1 MSASWS
7 LCSGASRKFQ
17 QCSVNWDLGNLEAPP
32 WGLCHV
38 SHSIPERWGGGSVV
52 LLNQGIPLPWSVQSF
67 HPEHHAAYPDLPS
80 SNRAEEASHTWLYT
94 EWWRKDLFGPLVLKL
109 AHQEHRTHLLF
120 AVTQSWRYHT
130 DALSNISKLSV
141 LVTAPE
147 GGCEVRAD
155 EKKQLF
161 ILCQSE
167 SYWDKPTVMLVLGFT
182 FWSLVVFGCN
192 HRLTVSVCSSVL
204 PCDRSAA
211 RLISLA
217 EAKQKDSS
225 CGCLSVVTSRT

>member
-141 LVTAPE
+141 LVTAW
-147 GGCEVRAD
+147 RW
-155 EKKQLF
+155 L
-161 ILCQSE
+161 
-167 SYWDKPTVMLVLGFT
+167 
-182 FWSLVVFGCN
+182 WSQGWWEEATL
-192 HRLTVSVCSSVL
+192 HTVSVWIILGQTHRDAGVGL
-204 PCDRSAA
+204 HILKPR
-211 RLISLA
+211 RFWL
-217 EAKQKDSS
+217 
-225 CGCLSVVTSRT
+225 

>member
-1 MSASWS
+1 MSVSWS
-7 LCSGASRKFQ
+7 LCGGASRKFQ

-38 SHSIPERWGGGSVV
+38 SHRSVV
-52 LLNQGIPLPWSVQSF
+52 LLNEGIPAMECPQSF

-130 DALSNISKLSV
+130 STWCTFKHIQAVGFSHCTWSWLWSQ
-141 LVTAPE
+141 
-147 GGCEVRAD
+147 AD

-192 HRLTVSVCSSVL
+192 HRLTVSVCSSVS

-225 CGCLSVVTSRT
+225 CSCLSVVTSRT

>member
-1 MSASWS
+1 MLSE
-7 LCSGASRKFQ
+7 LRSRKSGGTTLRSLSCFSQ
-17 QCSVNWDLGNLEAPP
+17 ERCPAERGNT
-32 WGLCHV
+32 CHGV
-38 SHSIPERWGGGSVV
+38 STE
-52 LLNQGIPLPWSVQSF
+52 

-130 DALSNISKLSV
+130 STWCTFKHIQAVGFSHCTWSWLWSQ
-141 LVTAPE
+141 
-147 GGCEVRAD
+147 AD

-192 HRLTVSVCSSVL
+192 HRLTVSVCSSVS

-225 CGCLSVVTSRT
+225 CSCLSVVTSRT